1 MLFRRLSLVFAGIAV
16 AVCSFVGRADE
27 VGVNLLPVDSV
38 TRKILTDVEVMA
50 FLPGD
55 SALVALGPAE
65 ADLHNRCLRPAAAD
79 KSVNY
84 YVNALGRT
92 ESWSNT
98 IPRYLMVRVR
108 YHLDLSPK

>member
-55 SALVALGPAE
+55 SALVAEGYPSMDGDIL
-65 ADLHNRCLRPAAAD
+65 NRD
-79 KSVNY
+79 K
-84 YVNALGRT
+84 
-92 ESWSNT
+92 
-98 IPRYLMVRVR
+98 MVVR
-108 YHLDLSPK
+108 LPVKKTDTTYNL